1 MSHQYSLTT
10 LAAVA
15 ILVAGCNPQGSRLAQ
30 ARIDSLTT
38 AAADRERL
46 MSEVAADARTL
57 SEVGSELARVQVRG
71 KLKLPPSESP
81 AQAQRDSIVQRVHYL
96 ASRVNETDSRL
107 HESQRQLQA
116 MGHLSDS
123 LRATL
128 ESTVV
133 NFQHMVD
140 DQKATLASLGAEV
153 DSLRTVTVALRDTLD
168 NVTTRDNTVFYVI
181 GTKDELIKKG
191 VISEEG
197 GSRFLFVLW
206 KSGKTLVP
214 ARDLDP
220 SVFTQIDKRSVTSIP
235 LPDSGRSYRIVSR
248 NDLSALGAQADAHG
262 RISGTTRLPIA
273 TPGKFWSTS
282 KFLII
287 VEA

>member
-1 MSHQYSLTT
+1 MSHQYTLTA
-10 LAAVA
+10 LAAAAV
-15 ILVAGCNPQGSRLAQ
+15 LTAGCNPQASRLAQ
-30 ARIDSLTT
+30 AKIDSLTT
-38 AAADRERL
+38 ASADRDRL

-57 SEVGSELARVQVRG
+57 SDVGTELTRVQVRG

-107 HESQRQLQA
+107 RESQRQIQT

-140 DQKATLASLGAEV
+140 DQKATLASLGAQV
-153 DSLRTVTVALRDTLD
+153 DSLRGLTVALRDTLD

-191 VISEEG
+191 VIAEEG

-214 ARDLDP
+214 ARELDP

-235 LPDSGRSYRIVSR
+235 LPDSARTYRIVSR
-248 NDLSALGAQADAHG
+248 NDLTALGAQPAPNG
-262 RISGTTRLPIA
+262 SISGTHSLPIV
-273 TPGKFWSTS
+273 TPDRFWSTS
-282 KFLII
+282 KYLII

>member
-1 MSHQYSLTT
+1 MSHQYSLTA
-10 LAAVA
+10 LAAAAVLA
-15 ILVAGCNPQGSRLAQ
+15 AGCNPQASRLAQ
-30 ARIDSLTT
+30 AKIDSLTT
-38 AAADRERL
+38 AAADRDRL

-57 SEVGSELARVQVRG
+57 SEVGTELARVQVRG

-107 HESQRQLQA
+107 RESQRQLQA

-140 DQKATLASLGAEV
+140 DQKTALASLSAQV
-153 DSLRTVTVALRDTLD
+153 DSLRGVTVALRDTLD

-214 ARDLDP
+214 ARELDP
-220 SVFTQIDKRSVTSIP
+220 RVFTQIDKRSVTSIP
-235 LPDSGRSYRIVSR
+235 LPDSARTYRIVSR
-248 NDLSALGAQADAHG
+248 NDLSALGAQTDPHG
-262 RISGTTRLPIA
+262 DFSGTRSLPIA
-273 TPGKFWSTS
+273 TPDRFWSTS
-282 KFLII
+282 KYLII